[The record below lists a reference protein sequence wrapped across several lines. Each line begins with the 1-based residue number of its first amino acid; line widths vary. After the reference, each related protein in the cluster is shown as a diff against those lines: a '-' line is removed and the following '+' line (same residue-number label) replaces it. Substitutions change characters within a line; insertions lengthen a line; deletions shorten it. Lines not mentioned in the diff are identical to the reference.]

1 MFSFLNRFRTFSM
14 LIPSTRVVSTIPQRM
29 STLIEGGMLRRS
41 HDGARPPREV
51 F

>member
-14 LIPSTRVVSTIPQRM
+14 LIPSTRLVSTIPQRM